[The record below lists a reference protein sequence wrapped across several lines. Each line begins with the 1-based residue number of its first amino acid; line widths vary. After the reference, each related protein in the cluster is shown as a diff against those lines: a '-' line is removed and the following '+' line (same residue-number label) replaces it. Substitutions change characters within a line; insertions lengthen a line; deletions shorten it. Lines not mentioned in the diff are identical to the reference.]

1 MTDYL
6 VLHQCRVL
14 SVHPLLK
21 NLDVTGKADMVA
33 ENKVKL

>member
-1 MTDYL
+1 MTGYL

-14 SVHPLLK
+14 NVHPLLK